1 MDLIAPLA
9 VQVILTLA
17 LLFAMAYFRVKAIIT
32 REVRPRDIA
41 LRQPNWPEKATRF
54 ANCFHNQLETPM
66 LFYVLVILLII
77 TKLAD
82 SAFLYLAWGFVGVR
96 VIHAYS
102 QVTKNFSNLRFY
114 SFALAVTVLTI
125 MWVRFIIKFFVQA

>member
-9 VQVILTLA
+9 VQVGLTLV
-17 LLFAMAYFRVKAIIT
+17 LLFAMAYFRVKAVT
-32 REVRPRDIA
+32 AREVRTRDIA

-54 ANCFHNQLETPM
+54 ANCFHNQLETPI

-82 SAFLYLAWGFVGVR
+82 SVFLYLAWGFVGIR
-96 VIHAYS
+96 LLHAYA
-102 QVTKNFSNLRFY
+102 QVTKNFSKLRFY
-114 SFALAVTVLTI
+114 SFVLSTTILTI
-125 MWVRFIIKFFVQA
+125 MWVRFIIKIFVQA